1 MVMKEHQMESTPQT
15 ATYTSRPKVL
25 QRFFLRSRN
34 QWKAKCRGA
43 KSELKL
49 ARNQIRAVEKSRE
62 AWKAEAQDAKTHARQ
77 LAAELQQTRRQLEEL
92 QSKNGH

>member
-1 MVMKEHQMESTPQT
+1 MESLTQT

-34 QWKAKCRGA
+34 RWKAKCRGA

-49 ARNQIRAVEKSRE
+49 ARNQIRAVQKSRA
-62 AWKAEAQDAKTHARQ
+62 AWKARAQQRR
-77 LAAELQQTRRQLEEL
+77 AELQEARRQLEEL
-92 QSKNGH
+92 QSKNRRRPGQ